1 MFASCYYAVL
11 PNGLNSCYI
20 DSEKRLH
27 ILNDPYELL

>member
-20 DSEKRLH
+20 DSEKRLDIH
-27 ILNDPYELL
+27 E